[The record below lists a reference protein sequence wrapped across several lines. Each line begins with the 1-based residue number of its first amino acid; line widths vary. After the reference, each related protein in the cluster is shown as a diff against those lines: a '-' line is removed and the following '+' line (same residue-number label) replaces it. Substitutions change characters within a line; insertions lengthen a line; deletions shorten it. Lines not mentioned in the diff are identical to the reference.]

1 MRGWF
6 IIDLPASFPT
16 EIVDLI
22 VDALVAHSWLSADGA
37 GGSNGTLKILRALR
51 LVRLLRLLRL
61 LKIQNYIDALE
72 DELNV
77 SLQSLQ
83 LVKVGCLLP
92 AACCLLPACCCL
104 LAAACWLL
112 LFCLLPACRCLL
124 PAACG
129 GGVFAA
135 CACLRLFLLTSYRSR
150 PSANSLLA
158 VRPAPVYQVVSGLI
172 YLTHILGCFWYYTAG
187 FAPGDNWITSYSD
200 GDGADASVWA
210 GYLALHRCPTGGFAL
225 LYGLS
230 TQCAERALRCV
241 CCRCGHTTSTRST
254 LR

>member
-92 AACCLLPACCCL
+92 AACCLLPAACLLLPAGCCL
-104 LAAACWLL
+104 LAAAFLL
-112 LFCLLPACRCLL
+112 
-124 PAACG
+124 AACLPLL
-129 GGVFAA
+129 AA
-135 CACLRLFLLTSYRSR
+135 CCVRRRRFCCMCLSS
-150 PSANSLLA
+150 SLLA
-158 VRPAPVYQVVSGLI
+158 HLLSLTTLGKLTARRSPGSRIPGGLGSDLPHPHPRLLLVLHCRVRA
-172 YLTHILGCFWYYTAG
+172 
-187 FAPGDNWITSYSD
+187 
-200 GDGADASVWA
+200 
-210 GYLALHRCPTGGFAL
+210 R
-225 LYGLS
+225 
-230 TQCAERALRCV
+230 R
-241 CCRCGHTTSTRST
+241 
-254 LR
+254 